1 MTTDEIEVIR
11 DTIAAITDQAVRAEA
26 RAVLAERERDDLR
39 RLLTRIRTS
48 LAEST
53 TLGEVSQ

>member
-1 MTTDEIEVIR
+1 MTADEIEVIR
-11 DTIAAITDQAVRAEA
+11 DTIAAITERAVRAEA
-26 RAVLAERERDDLR
+26 RAVLAERARDELR

-53 TLGEVSQ
+53 TLGE